1 MVSLLLAAGASTRMK
16 SKYPKVIHPLCGKP
30 MIQWVLDAVSE
41 VTNNVCVVVGH
52 QAERVKEVLPSGVEV
67 AYQLEQLG
75 TAHAVMSAREFL
87 DPSDDVLIL
96 YGDMPLVRGET
107 LKRVIQAHRSKDC
120 DVTVVSIESPDP
132 TGYGRIIRDS
142 QGRFVKIV
150 EEFDASEQ
158 EKRIKE
164 INTGVYVFKG
174 KKLLEVLPKIKC
186 DNNKKEYYLTDAVGL
201 LEKVNVHKEEE
212 VEDFSGINNRVQ
224 LAEAEKIQRMRILRK
239 LMLEGVTIIDPA
251 NTYIDGDVKIGKDTV
266 VHPMTFI
273 EGRTIIG
280 EDCIIG
286 PMTRIVDCVI
296 EDSVSVVRSE
306 CVGAHI
312 MSGVSVGPFSRLRE
326 GTVLHSKV
334 KIGNFVEVKNSKIGS
349 NTKAQ
354 HLTYLG
360 DSQIGENVNVG
371 AGTITCNFD
380 GKKKNQ
386 TVIEDDV
393 FIGSN
398 TALVAPVR
406 IKKGAFVAAGS
417 TITQEVPEWSLAIA
431 RARQENK
438 LNWVLRKKE
447 KEEG

>member
-16 SKYPKVIHPLCGKP
+16 SKYPKVVHPLCGKP

-41 VTNNVCVVVGH
+41 VADKVCVVVGY
-52 QAERVKEVLPSGVEV
+52 QAEKVKEILSGNVEV
-67 AYQLEQLG
+67 AYQPEQLG
-75 TAHAVMSAREFL
+75 TAHAVMSARHFI

-107 LKRVIQAHRSKDC
+107 LKRVIEAHRSSDC
-120 DVTVVSIESPDP
+120 DVTVVSVELPDP
-132 TGYGRIIRDS
+132 TGYGRIIRDG

-158 EKRIKE
+158 EKEIKE
-164 INTGVYVFKG
+164 INTGVYIFKG

-201 LEKVNVHKEEE
+201 LEKVNVHREEE
-212 VEDFSGINNRVQ
+212 IEDFSGINNRVQ
-224 LAEAEKIQRMRILRK
+224 LAEAEKVQRMRILRK

-251 NTYIDGDVKIGKDTV
+251 TTYIDSDVKIGKDTV

-280 EDCIIG
+280 EDCVIG

-296 EDSVSVVRSE
+296 EDCVSVVRSE

-312 MSGVSVGPFSRLRE
+312 MNGVSVGPFSRLRE

-386 TVIEDDV
+386 TVIEDEV

-398 TALVAPVR
+398 TALVAPVK